1 MSASADS
8 VVQQRL
14 DQAQKTIRALSVAM
28 CVLIGAVIGM
38 GAGVVAAAL
47 GASPIDAVKAG
58 GAAFIGVSGLAL
70 IVEVRVNSS

>member
-14 DQAQKTIRALSVAM
+14 DQGQKTIRALSVAM
-28 CVLIGAVIGM
+28 CVLIGTAVGM

-70 IVEVRVNSS
+70 IVEARVNSS